1 MYSLLGAGPHA
12 VSNTSTSLICSQ
24 DTGTSLERRFLF
36 AKKATVQ
43 KRRESLKK
51 AGKFHESRESHFQK
65 YNFLYTRSTA
75 SPDIMKSI
83 QVTEKVQGSG

>member
-1 MYSLLGAGPHA
+1 ML
-12 VSNTSTSLICSQ
+12 SQ
-24 DTGTSLERRFLF
+24 TPPLHSFAQKIYPNLPERRLLF
-36 AKKATVQ
+36 AKKSHCTEKEGIPQ
-43 KRRESLKK
+43 E